1 MKYSN
6 KRPETFCKN
15 NDEEP
20 YSDIEKL
27 FYRTYENIMKL
38 RADVLIIHNGSGLS
52 QRVLKE
58 NGEGVKVGCKSRIVK
73 RAVSFEHS
81 TGYEDTEFFVIDGNR
96 LDYRHIVSVC
106 LPVVNPD
113 IMLCRKRILRV
124 LEYIT
129 GVLGAESFVIY
140 ASAFACCPERTITA
154 AVNTWLRTVNPY
166 IKAAVAVSPTV
177 TSRDFEE
184 TFMRNSTDLPPAPEK
199 EITINVNKEGLSE
212 KIDELLGA
220 LSDSAVDIAD
230 YRIYD
235 KKLTALKEKYSHY
248 NSKAK
253 VKQQILSDY
262 ICGYLD
268 GGFCTASGLSE
279 ITGIEPS
286 AISKYKNGD
295 HAPRSKETAIA
306 LALGMELSEE
316 DRYVLINALGHEYPQ
331 DKRDFCIE
339 LAARKG
345 SYNGGEI
352 IELIDGMFREK
363 TLYNYSVGDKGA
375 VLRR

>member
-1 MKYSN
+1 
-6 KRPETFCKN
+6 
-15 NDEEP
+15 
-20 YSDIEKL
+20 
-27 FYRTYENIMKL
+27 MKL
-38 RADVLIIHNGSGLS
+38 RADALIIHNGSCLS

-58 NGEGVKVGCKSRIVK
+58 NGEKREVGCKSCLVK
-73 RAVSFEHS
+73 RTVSFEHS
-81 TGYEDTEFFVIDGNR
+81 KSYEDTEFFVIDGKR

-129 GVLGAESFVIY
+129 GVLGAESFVLY
-140 ASAFACCPERTITA
+140 APSFICYPERTIAA

-166 IKAAVAVSPTV
+166 IKAAIAVSPTA

-184 TFMRNSTDLPPAPEK
+184 TFMKNSNDSPAAPKK
-199 EITINVNKEGLSE
+199 EITISVKKEGLSE
-212 KIDELLGA
+212 KIDELMGA
-220 LSDSAVDIAD
+220 LSDSAIDISD

-248 NSKAK
+248 NSKSK

-339 LAARKG
+339 LAARNG